1 MGGKKILI
9 TVTDEQYKALEK
21 MANKRGLCRVSVLA
35 KSVVLQ
41 KVNAPL
47 TDDTQQ
53 IELTLPNY
61 SELEK
66 YAKLKRFGTVEAFA
80 GYAMEAWMSRNPLT
94 TAQKALV
101 EKSIGENRTNA
112 L

>member
-9 TVTDEQYKALEK
+9 TVSDEQYKALEK

-53 IELTLPNY
+53 IELILPNY

-66 YAKLKRFGTVEAFA
+66 YAKLKRFGTVESFA
-80 GYAMEAWMSRNPLT
+80 GYAMEAWMARNPLT
-94 TAQKALV
+94 ASQRALV
-101 EKSIGENRTNA
+101 GKSIGKDETDT